1 MNSVWTQT
9 AELPRFR
16 PLAQDLKTD
25 VLIVGGGMAGLLCA
39 FLLSQ
44 AGADYALVE
53 ADRICGGITKNTT
66 AKLTAQHGLIYHR
79 LMDEFGADAA
89 HLYLRVN
96 LEALE
101 RYRTL
106 CRTIPCDFE
115 EQDAYVY
122 ALNDRR
128 SIDRELA
135 ALDALGF
142 PAGFATEL
150 PLPFSVAGAVQIGRA
165 HV

>member
-79 LMDEFGADAA
+79 LMDEPGGSGT
-89 HLYLRVN
+89 VPN
-96 LEALE
+96 
-101 RYRTL
+101 TL
-106 CRTIPCDFE
+106 P
-115 EQDAYVY
+115 YH
-122 ALNDRR
+122 
-128 SIDRELA
+128 
-135 ALDALGF
+135 
-142 PAGFATEL
+142 
-150 PLPFSVAGAVQIGRA
+150 PL
-165 HV
+165 